1 MIRSHR
7 GLITVAAITFVIG
20 LVTLFPARVA
30 YHWFAPQG
38 VAVSNISGSLWNGA
52 AGEASI
58 NQLYLHDL
66 QWSFKPSPIF
76 SGGFGFHVE
85 AKPVSGFIDAIVIV
99 GLGNSVEI
107 RDLTAS
113 MPLEVLGSA
122 LQVSGLSGSASLKFD
137 RLEMTEQT
145 LLYAAGTLSVA
156 NVSVPL
162 VARAPLGGYKAEFS
176 TQADGIKASVEDTDG
191 VVDLAGTLIIR
202 PDRSYDLTGLV
213 IATPTTP
220 NSVRQQMEL
229 LGPAND
235 RGQREI
241 RLGGT
246 Y

>member
-1 MIRSHR
+1 MRNR
-7 GLITVAAITFVIG
+7 RDLIIIAAVTFAIG
-20 LVTLFPARVA
+20 LVALFPARVA
-30 YHWFAPQG
+30 YHWFVPPG
-38 VAVSNISGSLWNGA
+38 VAVSNISGTVWSGA

-66 QWSFKPSPIF
+66 RWSFQPSSIF
-76 SGGFGFHVE
+76 SGGFGFHLE
-85 AKPVSGFIDAIVIV
+85 AKPVSGFVDAIVIA

-122 LQVSGLSGSASLKFD
+122 IKISGLRGSASLKFE
-137 RLEMTEQT
+137 RLEMSEQT
-145 LLYAAGTLSVA
+145 LEHAAGTLSVA

-162 VARAPLGGYKAEFS
+162 IGRDILGGYRAEFS
-176 TQADGIKASVEDTDG
+176 TQSDGVTASVEDTDN
-191 VVDLAGTLIIR
+191 VIDLAGTLIIR
-202 PDRSYDLTGLV
+202 PDRSYDLEGLV

-220 NSVRQQMEL
+220 NSIRQQMEL
-229 LGPAND
+229 LGPANN